1 MPHIVDADKLNA
13 VAANARSALSSTAA
27 SMQQRSKQRT
37 ADARQQQA
45 QEQQEQQQQLEQGI
59 KQLKERGLQVLRA
72 GLDVPASSRAAPGL
86 QKAGVLQA
94 LSAEQVAA
102 EIASRAER
110 LKARLAAASL
120 LVQEA
125 AGAIAAGADVLT
137 VAGCSEARD
146 DAGSGHGSASS
157 SCDVAGFSSDDDDE
171 AASLQE
177 QRKCS
182 TAAGLQKQH
191 TNSSAAAD
199 DGTTASGSDSS
210 MASDLEGLV
219 AGIFRPSL
227 LPDWTYTNEPA
238 GLNKDGSCS
247 TALGES
253 EGEDEVFTSMFKV
266 SLPPGL

>member
-1 MPHIVDADKLNA
+1 
-13 VAANARSALSSTAA
+13 
-27 SMQQRSKQRT
+27 MQQRSKQRT
-37 ADARQQQA
+37 ADVRQQQA
-45 QEQQEQQQQLEQGI
+45 QEQQEQRQQLEQGI

-72 GLDVPASSRAAPGL
+72 GLDVPASSSAVPGL
-86 QKAGVLQA
+86 QKAVVLQA

-110 LKARLAAASL
+110 LKARLAAASV
-120 LVQEA
+120 LVHEA

-146 DAGSGHGSASS
+146 EAGSGHGAASS
-157 SCDVAGFSSDDDDE
+157 SCDVVGFSSDDDE

-182 TAAGLQKQH
+182 TARELQEQH
-191 TNSSAAAD
+191 VNSSAVAD

-210 MASDLEGLV
+210 MDSDLEALV
-219 AGIFRPSL
+219 AGMFRPSL

-247 TALGES
+247 TALGDS